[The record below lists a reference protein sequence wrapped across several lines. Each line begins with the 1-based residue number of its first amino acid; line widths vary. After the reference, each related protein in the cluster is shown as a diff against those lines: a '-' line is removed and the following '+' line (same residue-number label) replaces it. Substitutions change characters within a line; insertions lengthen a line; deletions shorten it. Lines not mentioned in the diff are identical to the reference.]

1 MPPEQSLIA
10 LGREFGMIPE
20 APQVRIDWN
29 DPAQRALGAHEAL
42 LLNLMQRASPALDE
56 RCKGGLDF
64 AVAADIKDDELLPHG
79 QSRSLQL

>member
-1 MPPEQSLIA
+1 MASRRDSASERLKKSIEAARIHPLPPEQSLIA

-42 LLNLMQRASPALDE
+42 RL
-56 RCKGGLDF
+56 F
-64 AVAADIKDDELLPHG
+64 DELEAHSEGVCCLWV
-79 QSRSLQL
+79 